1 MPSWLDGKP
10 FAITFAVLFGIV
22 LLRAQATYWIARGVT
37 AGVLHTRWAAKVTGP
52 RTTRA
57 IAALNRWGL
66 PLVTISF
73 LTIGLQTVVNA
84 AAGLIR
90 MPWIRYTIAML
101 IGCVAWALIYATVG
115 IAAVEA
121 GTRPGRAF
129 ALGAGRGAD
138 GRHWCRHRVHRHP
151 ASSGTGRCTNRRHQP
166 ADGRPVALNR
176 ACRARPPGGRH
187 HPVRP
192 LDSCAVYLFRRIRLV
207 AYGARLESVLG

>member
-1 MPSWLDGKP
+1 VPSWLDGTP

-37 AGVLHTRWAAKVTGP
+37 TGVLHTRWAAKVTGP

-57 IAALNRWGL
+57 IASLNRWGL

-101 IGCVAWALIYATVG
+101 IGCIAWALIYATVG

-121 GTRPGRAF
+121 ALALAARSPWALIGVLAVVLGVVLAIVVIRRRRRA
-129 ALGAGRGAD
+129 
-138 GRHWCRHRVHRHP
+138 
-151 ASSGTGRCTNRRHQP
+151 GTGQP
-166 ADGRPVALNR
+166 AADAQ
-176 ACRARPPGGRH
+176 H
-187 HPVRP
+187 T
-192 LDSCAVYLFRRIRLV
+192 
-207 AYGARLESVLG
+207 GAELS

>member
-1 MPSWLDGKP
+1 VPSWLEGKP
-10 FAITFAVLFGIV
+10 FAITFTVLFVIV

-37 AGVLHTRWAAKVTGP
+37 AGVLHTKWANKVTGP
-52 RTTRA
+52 RTTGA
-57 IAALNRWGL
+57 ITALNRWGL

-121 GTRPGRAF
+121 
-129 ALGAGRGAD
+129 
-138 GRHWCRHRVHRHP
+138 
-151 ASSGTGRCTNRRHQP
+151 S
-166 ADGRPVALNR
+166 VALTAR
-176 ACRARPPGGRH
+176 SPWALIGALAVVVGVVVTIVVRRRPPAVNLLVGGS
-187 HPVRP
+187 VRW
-192 LDSCAVYLFRRIRLV
+192 S
-207 AYGARLESVLG
+207 

>member
-10 FAITFAVLFGIV
+10 FAITFLVLFGIV

-57 IAALNRWGL
+57 IASLNRWGL

-101 IGCVAWALIYATVG
+101 IGCIAWALIYATVG

-121 GTRPGRAF
+121 
-129 ALGAGRGAD
+129 ALALAARSPWALIGVLVVIG
-138 GRHWCRHRVHRHP
+138 VL
-151 ASSGTGRCTNRRHQP
+151 
-166 ADGRPVALNR
+166 VALVVVRRRRR
-176 ACRARPPGGRH
+176 AGTERTSADARQT
-187 HPVRP
+187 
-192 LDSCAVYLFRRIRLV
+192 D
-207 AYGARLESVLG
+207 ARLP